1 MENIVTLQFDIQAP
15 LQQTPREF
23 QLVLRNQVTEWL
35 RDILSARGVED
46 LRLPYD
52 GSSVAPLP
60 GHQIRTEEQDS
71 ATHRL
76 TTVDWEF
83 PQEDNPDRIWRFT
96 AVLACDSRIVQAALL
111 VGVRWRIRVFRPL
124 AANLEPGNPLG
135 AIGKLQSNP

>member
-35 RDILSARGVED
+35 RDTLSARGVEN
-46 LRLPYD
+46 LHLPYD
-52 GSSVAPLP
+52 GSSVEPLP

-76 TTVDWEF
+76 TTVKLGVS
-83 PQEDNPDRIWRFT
+83 RT
-96 AVLACDSRIVQAALL
+96 GKSGSHLAFHGRAGL
-111 VGVRWRIRVFRPL
+111 
-124 AANLEPGNPLG
+124 
-135 AIGKLQSNP
+135 